1 MIAIDSNMW
10 AFYLDRESDEHEY
23 VEEAIENALDMEE
36 IVLNTVIIIEVAHYL
51 IKNLGPVV
59 GKEKLDTFLGYPFTI
74 VDLDYQSTLETI
86 AELAKYS
93 HIGIG
98 GRDATILSLMRHEK
112 IERIMTHDTAFKRIN
127 WLEIIDPIPENCAR
141 EISS

>member
-10 AFYLDRESDEHEY
+10 AFYLDLESEEHEH
-23 VEEAIENALDMEE
+23 VVEAIEKTLGSEE

-74 VDLDYQSTLETI
+74 VDLDYQHTLMAIE
-86 AELAKYS
+86 ELAKYS
-93 HIGIG
+93 HLGIG
-98 GRDATILSLMRHEK
+98 GRDATILSLMKHRK
-112 IERIMTHDTAFKRIN
+112 IERVMTHDTAFKRIN
-127 WLEIIDPIPENCAR
+127 WLEIIDPIPEN
-141 EISS
+141 